1 MGYRARPRYEARIQ
15 RSDNTPSPG
24 RQAALSMAPEPI
36 SSPGRQPALSLAPQP
51 EGRGEPPVVLDALN
65 EMHNEAPRRH
75 A

>member
-15 RSDNTPSPG
+15 RPDNTPPPD
-24 RQAALSMAPEPI
+24 RQL
-36 SSPGRQPALSLAPQP
+36 ALSLAPRP
-51 EGRGEPPVVLDALN
+51 EGPREPQVVLDALN